1 MRAFL
6 LRVLLWWKD
15 ASTAQRVAGIWL
27 TLVLFG
33 LTATV
38 VWGACALLD
47 VKGLLVVLAMVLTA
61 WAVRV
66 LDTSRY

>member
-27 TLVLFG
+27 TLLLSG

-38 VWGACALLD
+38 VWGAWALLD
-47 VKGLLVVLAMVLTA
+47 VKGLLVVLAMVFTA